1 MVADGAAHLEGGTLP
16 SGGAAAQM
24 GQDRAQKDGRQ
35 QPDGQALAQMDL
47 IDDVIG
53 SLALGLRQLVKAHN
67 DQPRRRQAPQQPR
80 VLRPQDR
87 GVVNTDMK

>member
-1 MVADGAAHLEGGTLP
+1 
-16 SGGAAAQM
+16 M